1 MSIGRNMAIK
11 ANIIIDQGADY
22 SAVIDVKNTNGTVKD
37 LTGFTAAAQMRKN
50 YAQST
55 PSGTFACTDNNTGGQ
70 ITITMS
76 NAVTGALEPGRYLY
90 DVEIADGAPN
100 ITRVVEGTVTV
111 TPGMTR

>member
-11 ANIIIDQGADY
+11 ANIIIDQGADF

-70 ITITMS
+70 ITISAVCRCRLLLLLLLCLRGKGT
-76 NAVTGALEPGRYLY
+76 NAQYR
-90 DVEIADGAPN
+90 
-100 ITRVVEGTVTV
+100 
-111 TPGMTR
+111 